1 MHGANRAA
9 KEDKFSKLI
18 KALNIEA
25 KVGALR
31 GQFGEIVVPD
41 MRMNHHVT
49 EREGA
54 SAIQ

>member
-1 MHGANRAA
+1 VHGANRAA

-18 KALNIEA
+18 EALNIEA

-41 MRMNHHVT
+41 LRMNHHVT